1 MCTTR
6 VILYPEETSIG
17 VLLEY
22 FLNDP
27 SEIFERSCQHSLLY
41 LEVSITIVLELP
53 NFSFIKLFY
62 FIYLCIQPVVNQI

>member
-6 VILYPEETSIG
+6 VMLYPEETSIG

-27 SEIFERSCQHSLLY
+27 SEIFRGSCQHSLLC
-41 LEVSITIVLELP
+41 LEVSIITVLELP
-53 NFSFIKLFY
+53 NFSFIQLFC
-62 FIYLCIQPVVNQI
+62 FIYICKQAVVNQI

>member
-27 SEIFERSCQHSLLY
+27 SEIFGRSCQHSLLY

-53 NFSFIKLFY
+53 NFSFIK